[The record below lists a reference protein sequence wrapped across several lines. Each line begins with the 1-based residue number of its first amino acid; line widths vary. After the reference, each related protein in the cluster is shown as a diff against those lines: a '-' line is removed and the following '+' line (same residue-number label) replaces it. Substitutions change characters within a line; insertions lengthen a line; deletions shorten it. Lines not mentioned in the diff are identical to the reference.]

1 MARQLWQNCFLVDMF
16 FSYKK
21 TIIAQMIR
29 QRIRIV
35 SLGDFEENDPAS
47 NGSQFVRSYLSR
59 HRDARPKESYSYGL
73 KELPA
78 DG

>member
-1 MARQLWQNCFLVDMF
+1 
-16 FSYKK
+16 
-21 TIIAQMIR
+21 MIR

-35 SLGDFEENDPAS
+35 SLGDFEENDPGS
-47 NGSQFVRSYLSR
+47 NCSQFVRSYLSR